1 MLRRLQQLLD
11 HAGLGSRS
19 RCRIFISYRRRGE
32 GAGYAGRLADRLIRE
47 FGDEQC
53 FRDVDDIESGTD
65 FVEAISNAVGACQVL
80 VVVVAPDWLNATDAN
95 GRRRLDNPQDFVRIE
110 IAAALDR
117 NTRVVPVLVGGALMP
132 APEDL
137 PAAIEGFA
145 RRQAH
150 ELSDSRWDYDV
161 DQLVGAIE
169 RIGVKRV
176 TKRRQ
181 QPAGWVWKVPAAIA
195 AGGVAV
201 WAAIAFA
208 LNQDQT
214 RQIEQTIATL
224 AAVQTSVASAATVQ
238 SADAPRTAGPAV
250 KGAVSSE
257 PDPKMALQTRQTT
270 TYEAEPPTRYD
281 AVAAERP
288 LILDAMRRAND
299 AERHAFHH
307 LDTSVLD
314 GAFTGGALQTELNAV
329 QELLSAGVHAVNT
342 LHAQRIEA
350 IELSDDGTVAW
361 VEAVETWSSE
371 YHQNGTDV
379 CLARTPA
386 HDVPQTVQLVRGGGG
401 WIVAS
406 VEIRAAG
413 PEPVPC
419 G

>member
-80 VVVVAPDWLNATDAN
+80 VVVVAPDWLNATDAS

-150 ELSDSRWDYDV
+150 ELSDTRWDYDV
-161 DQLVGAIE
+161 DQLVTAIE

-181 QPAGWVWKVPAAIA
+181 QPSGWVWKVPVATAAAGIAAWAAIA
-195 AGGVAV
+195 A
-201 WAAIAFA
+201 A

-214 RQIEQTIATL
+214 RQIEETIATL
-224 AAVQTSVASAATVQ
+224 AAATSAASAATIQ
-238 SADAPRTAGPAV
+238 SADVPMLVDPAARQ
-250 KGAVSSE
+250 AVAYQ
-257 PDPKMALQTRQTT
+257 PDPKTANEPAATT
-270 TYEAEPPTRYD
+270 SYEPEPNASYD

-288 LILDAMRRAND
+288 FILDAMRRAND
-299 AERHAFHH
+299 AERHALHY
-307 LDTSVLD
+307 LDASVLE
-314 GAFTGGALQTELNAV
+314 GAFTGGALQTELAAV
-329 QELLSAGVHAVNT
+329 QELLSAGVHTVNT

-350 IELSDDGTVAW
+350 LELSDDGTVAW
-361 VEAVETWSSE
+361 VDAVETWSSE

-379 CLARTPA
+379 CLARTPT
-386 HDVPQTVQLVRGGGG
+386 HEVPQTVQLVRLGGA
-401 WIVAS
+401 WIVAA
-406 VEIRAAG
+406 VEIRAAA

>member
-161 DQLVGAIE
+161 DQLVAAIE

-195 AGGVAV
+195 ATGVAV

-224 AAVQTSVASAATVQ
+224 AAAQTSAAAAATIQ
-238 SADAPRTAGPAV
+238 SADVPLTAGPAA
-250 KGAVSSE
+250 KGAASSE
-257 PDPKMALQTRQTT
+257 PDPKAAQTRQTPA
-270 TYEAEPPTRYD
+270 YDPEPRTRYD

-299 AERHAFHH
+299 AERHALHY
-307 LDTSVLD
+307 LDASVLD
-314 GAFTGGALQTELNAV
+314 GAFTGGALQAERAAV
-329 QELLSAGVHAVNT
+329 QELMSAGVHTVNT
-342 LHAQRIEA
+342 LHAQRIEG
-350 IELSDDGTVAW
+350 IELSDDGAVAW

-371 YHQNGTDV
+371 YHQNGTDI

-386 HDVPQTVQLVRGGGG
+386 HEVPQTVQLVRGRGA
-401 WIVAS
+401 WIVAA

-413 PEPVPC
+413 LEPVPC